1 MKDTGSRGIS
11 GSRGRP
17 QFEISFHYLGQ
28 TLVGKQKGCDTFIPS
43 LRSDQLS
50 IFSLQEQVS
59 SDEFNL
65 SQLER
70 MWRLLSIS
78 VSDVAPAL
86 SQELLFQTSLLHP
99 FKNYFFKRRSCTL
112 SRISFIC
119 SIFLSATEHITIS
132 YNCIGQC
139 YVCGICY

>member
-1 MKDTGSRGIS
+1 MDHVKDTGCRRIS

-17 QFEISFHYLGQ
+17 QPEISFHYLGQ
-28 TLVGKQKGCDTFIPS
+28 TLVGKQEGCDTFVPS

-59 SDEFNL
+59 SDEFSCRL
-65 SQLER
+65 CQLER

-86 SQELLFQTSLLHP
+86 SQELLFQTSHLHS
-99 FKNYFFKRRSCTL
+99 FKNDFS
-112 SRISFIC
+112 
-119 SIFLSATEHITIS
+119 SAQS
-132 YNCIGQC
+132 LCQLQ
-139 YVCGICY
+139 YVVLCNV